1 MTLTDHKTMIQFI
14 KYSMVG
20 VMNTLITL
28 IVIYVCK
35 SLLGVNEYFSNTIG
49 YIAGLINSFL
59 WNRNWV
65 FKVKEDSL
73 NQIIRFAAGFLLC
86 YGLQFLVVWVLNEH
100 TFLGSMEW
108 TVQGFTFGGY
118 GVATIVGMVVYTLAN
133 FVYNRL
139 ITFRV

>member
-1 MTLTDHKTMIQFI
+1 MTLTDRKTMIQFI

>member
-1 MTLTDHKTMIQFI
+1 MTLTDRKTMIQFI

-28 IVIYVCK
+28 AVIYVCK
-35 SLLGVNEYFSNTIG
+35 SLLGVNEYFSNTLG

-65 FKVKEDSL
+65 FKVKEDSF
-73 NQIIRFAAGFLLC
+73 NQIIRFAVGFLLC
-86 YGLQFLVVWVLNEH
+86 YGLQLLVVWALNEH
-100 TFLGSMEW
+100 TFLGSMTW
-108 TVQGFTFGGY
+108 TVYGFTFGGY

>member
-1 MTLTDHKTMIQFI
+1 MTLTDRKTMIQFI

-28 IVIYVCK
+28 AVIYVCK
-35 SLLGVNEYFSNTIG
+35 SLLGVNEYFSNTLG

-65 FKVKEDSL
+65 FKVKEDSF

-86 YGLQFLVVWVLNEH
+86 YGLQLLVVWALNEH
-100 TFLGSMEW
+100 TFLGSMTW
-108 TVQGFTFGGY
+108 TVYGFTFGGY

>member
-1 MTLTDHKTMIQFI
+1 MTLTDRKTMIQFI

-28 IVIYVCK
+28 VVIYVCK
-35 SLLGVNEYFSNTIG
+35 SLLDINEYVSNTVG

-59 WNRNWV
+59 WNKKWV
-65 FKVKEDSL
+65 FKVKEDSF
-73 NQIIRFAAGFLLC
+73 NQIIRFAAGFLMC

-100 TFLGSMEW
+100 TILGEMEW
-108 TVQGFTFGGY
+108 TVKGFTFGGY
-118 GVATIVGMVVYTLAN
+118 GVATIVGMMVYTLAN